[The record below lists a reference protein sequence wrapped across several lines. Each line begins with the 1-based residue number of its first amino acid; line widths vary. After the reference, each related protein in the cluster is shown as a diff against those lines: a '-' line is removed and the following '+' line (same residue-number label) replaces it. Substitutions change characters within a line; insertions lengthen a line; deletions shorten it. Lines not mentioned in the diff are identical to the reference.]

1 MNNEKKKRDG
11 GLIGR
16 ERKRVGERGFV
27 GWKRGKWLEGT
38 AEAQA
43 ELDPRLR
50 GRARAEP
57 GLLREEPGLE
67 ARGGTRG
74 GGGPKIGGG
83 CGRAGAGARARGPS
97 FRFSQLF
104 PWPAVGKGR
113 EREWEAARRGR
124 GGDGP
129 ETLGQNA

>member
-1 MNNEKKKRDG
+1 MNNEKKRDG

-16 ERKRVGERGFV
+16 GRKRVGERGFV

-67 ARGGTRG
+67 ARGGNEGRRG
-74 GGGPKIGGG
+74 AENRRRLWQSWG
-83 CGRAGAGARARGPS
+83 
-97 FRFSQLF
+97 
-104 PWPAVGKGR
+104 
-113 EREWEAARRGR
+113 RGR
-124 GGDGP
+124 GQSQGP
-129 ETLGQNA
+129 QL